1 MDLLIEGSGSGFSI
15 KKLWENSTTNNFPA
29 QEISLPG
36 LSKYDAVIILT
47 NNNGGLPYLYNPP
60 VFIPNTAPNLSGAT
74 NYQGTFYR
82 RTDVNFVTEKVI
94 VDNATTTG
102 TDNRY
107 LVPMIIYGV
116 KF

>member
-1 MDLLIEGSGSGFSI
+1 MDLLIGGLNSVSLTKI
-15 KKLWENSTTNNFPA
+15 WENPTTDNFSA
-29 QEISLPG
+29 REIYLPG

-47 NNNGGLPYLYNPP
+47 NSNGGLPYLYNPP
-60 VFIPNTAPNLSGAT
+60 VFIPNKAPNLSGAV
-74 NYQGTFYR
+74 NYQGTFFR
-82 RTDVNFVTEKVI
+82 RTDVNFVLEKVI
-94 VDNATTTG
+94 VYDATTTG

>member
-1 MDLLIEGSGSGFSI
+1 MDLLIGGSGSGFSI

-47 NNNGGLPYLYNPP
+47 NSNSILPYLYNPP
-60 VFIPNTAPNLSGAT
+60 VFIPNKAPYLSGAV
-74 NYQGTFYR
+74 NYQGSFFRWTY
-82 RTDVNFVTEKVI
+82 VNFVTEKVI
-94 VDNATTTG
+94 FHDATTSG

>member
-1 MDLLIEGSGSGFSI
+1 MDLLLGGLKSVSI
-15 KKLWENSTTNNFPA
+15 TKLWENSSTNNFPP
-29 QEISLPG
+29 QEIFLPG

-47 NNNGGLPYLYNPP
+47 NNNGNLPLLYNPP
-60 VFIPNTAPNLSGAT
+60 VFIPNKAPNLSGAV
-74 NYQGTFYR
+74 NFQGTFSR
-82 RTDVNFVTEKVI
+82 RTDVNFVLEKV
-94 VDNATTTG
+94 VVYDATTTG

>member
-1 MDLLIEGSGSGFSI
+1 MDLLIGGSGSVLI
-15 KKLWENSTTNNFPA
+15 KKLWENPTTENFPA
-29 QEISLPG
+29 QEIPLPG

-47 NNNGGLPYLYNPP
+47 NSNGTLSYLYNPP
-60 VFIPNTAPNLSGAT
+60 VFVPNKAPNLSGAV
-74 NYQGTFYR
+74 NYQGSFFR
-82 RTDVNFVTEKVI
+82 RTDVDFVLEKV
-94 VDNATTTG
+94 VVHDATTTG

>member
-1 MDLLIEGSGSGFSI
+1 MDLLIGGSGSVLI
-15 KKLWENSTTNNFPA
+15 KKLWENPTTENFPA
-29 QEISLPG
+29 QEIPLPG

-47 NNNGGLPYLYNPP
+47 NSNGTLPYLYNPP
-60 VFIPNTAPNLSGAT
+60 VFIPNKAPNLSGAV
-74 NYQGTFYR
+74 NYQGSFYR
-82 RTDVNFVTEKVI
+82 RTDVNFVLEKVI
-94 VDNATTTG
+94 VYDATTAG